1 MVAVSVAGHI
11 LVGLA
16 LVFLNPPG
24 PSTPPSPPMQ
34 VAFVELPPP
43 QPPPPPPAPVPPKP
57 TPSPVKSAAPPTK
70 PTPARASAPHLRAR
84 LVTRATE
91 PTLAAAPSSG
101 IDIAD
106 LAGASDADSG
116 PPAGA
121 CDMAR
126 RLQSALRRD
135 PLVRAAVLTS
145 TGKAILVWNGDWI
158 QSGGEDGKGLAAVRE
173 AIMWEVGFA
182 PPACRAQSVHG
193 MILLSLNTGPGPV
206 RLAVGSRDW
215 RWSDLL
221 GRR

>member
-1 MVAVSVAGHI
+1 MEVAMI
-11 LVGLA
+11 DLE
-16 LVFLNPPG
+16 P
-24 PSTPPSPPMQ
+24 
-34 VAFVELPPP
+34 
-43 QPPPPPPAPVPPKP
+43 PPPPPPAPAPPKP
-57 TPSPVKSAAPPTK
+57 TPIPTPVRSATPPKK
-70 PTPARASAPHLRAR
+70 PTTARASAPHIAAR
-84 LVTRATE
+84 LVSKATA
-91 PTLAAAPSSG
+91 PTLAAAPTSG
-101 IDIAD
+101 LDIGD
-106 LAGASDADSG
+106 LAEASDADSG

-145 TGKAILVWNGDWI
+145 SGKAILVWNGDWI
-158 QSGGEDGKGLAAVRE
+158 QSDGEDGKGLAAVRE

-182 PPACRAQSVHG
+182 PPACRAQAVHG
-193 MILLSLNTGPGPV
+193 IIMLSLNTPPGPV

>member
-1 MVAVSVAGHI
+1 MVSVAGH
-11 LVGLA
+11 LLAGLG
-16 LVFLNPPG
+16 LLFLNPPA
-24 PSTPPSPPMQ
+24 PTPPPTLPMD
-34 VAFVELPPP
+34 VALVELQPP
-43 QPPPPPPAPVPPKP
+43 PPPPPPAP
-57 TPSPVKSAAPPTK
+57 APPTPAPA
-70 PTPARASAPHLRAR
+70 PTPVRSATPPKTPTKARASAPRLAAR
-84 LVTRATE
+84 VVANATV
-91 PTLAAAPSSG
+91 PTLAAGPASG

-106 LAGASDADSG
+106 LAGASEADSG

-135 PLVRAAVLTS
+135 PLVRAAVLAS
-145 TGKAILVWNGDWI
+145 SGKAILVWNGDWI

-182 PPACRAQSVHG
+182 PAACRAQSMHG
-193 MILLSLNTGPGPV
+193 IILLSLNTAPGPV